1 MYTYVCVY
9 RYAHAQ
15 PRRGRI
21 LQLLEPVGSVLS
33 LDILQLLEPIC
44 SGENLDRVHVR
55 LERVR
60 ISLLLDL
67 PHELHE
73 VLFREGKKRGCQQF
87 TDAASASIYGC
98 CSVCGNTVGDVY
110 AIYGCGADVPGL
122 RGGIPTTKL
131 PRRP

>member
-15 PRRGRI
+15 PRRERI

-98 CSVCGNTVGDVY
+98 CSV
-110 AIYGCGADVPGL
+110 
-122 RGGIPTTKL
+122 
-131 PRRP
+131 